1 MAGPTLKDYVQQ
13 TRDLGRPP
21 LCFVIHGARHLRAAL
36 TAGRE
41 SGRAV
46 VAVSGAGASAYAGAG
61 WFQAMVGDGRAAFPD
76 VALTA
81 ILDCGDRAG
90 DVMAAF
96 QRGVTD
102 IVFTG
107 HPDAA
112 TRLRAIAAGFGARV
126 HDRRPEGIDL
136 INPEDPLFTAR
147 RAVEEAASV
156 CQAGFFRYSGPTQTY
171 SDIPAMKMTP
181 RVRKI
186 LANYESDNPG
196 TKANLARMLMQG
208 RLAGT
213 GKLVILP
220 VDQGFEHGPARSF
233 APNPPA
239 YDPHYHF
246 QLAIDAGLSAYAA
259 PLGMIEAGA
268 DTFAGQIPTILKLN
282 SANSLSRLKEDA
294 DQAVTGSVADALKLG
309 CSAIG
314 FTIYPGSDAAYD
326 QFEEIRELAEEAKS
340 VGLAV
345 VVWSYPRGGTLTKE
359 AETAVDICAYAAHMA
374 ALLGAHIIKVKP
386 PTAVVALD
394 AAKKTYQTQAIPIGT
409 MTERIRHVVQACFN
423 GRRIVV
429 FSGGEAKDLEALYAE
444 IRELRDGGA
453 NGSIIGR
460 NTFQRPRE
468 EALALL
474 DQIIRIYLGQS

>member
-1 MAGPTLKDYVQQ
+1 M
-13 TRDLGRPP
+13 
-21 LCFVIHGARHLRAAL
+21 
-36 TAGRE
+36 E
-41 SGRAV
+41 
-46 VAVSGAGASAYAGAG
+46 
-61 WFQAMVGDGRAAFPD
+61 
-76 VALTA
+76 
-81 ILDCGDRAG
+81 
-90 DVMAAF
+90 
-96 QRGVTD
+96 
-102 IVFTG
+102 
-107 HPDAA
+107 
-112 TRLRAIAAGFGARV
+112 
-126 HDRRPEGIDL
+126 
-136 INPEDPLFTAR
+136 
-147 RAVEEAASV
+147 
-156 CQAGFFRYSGPTQTY
+156 
-171 SDIPAMKMTP
+171 MTP
-181 RVRKI
+181 QVRSI

-196 TKANLARMLMQG
+196 TKGNLARILMQG
-208 RLAGT
+208 RLGGT

-268 DTFAGQIPTILKLN
+268 NTFAGQIPTILKLN

-314 FTIYPGSDAAYD
+314 FTIYPGSDAAYE
-326 QFEEIRELAEEAKS
+326 QFEEIREQAEEAKA

-345 VVWSYPRGGTLTKE
+345 VIWSYPRGGNLTKE

-394 AAKKTYQTQAIPIGT
+394 AAKKTYETQNIPIAT
-409 MTERIRHVVQACFN
+409 MAERVKHVVQSCFA

-429 FSGGEAKDLEALYAE
+429 FSGGENKELESLYTD
-444 IRELRDGGA
+444 IRGIRDGGA

-460 NTFQRPRE
+460 NTFQRPRA

-474 DQIIRIYLGQS
+474 DQIIKIYLDQA